1 MQEEAAVTQCEHDL
15 AGPDFFK
22 RAACDLD
29 HIARPKSGQHAL
41 PVNAQLRALTQTTAA
56 PQNVCHQG

>member
-15 AGPDFFK
+15 TGPDFFK

-29 HIARPKSGQHAL
+29 HIARPKGGQHAL
-41 PVNAQLRALTQTTAA
+41 PVNAQPHALRQTAA
-56 PQNVCHQG
+56 AMQNVCDQR